1 MNLRVYNK
9 WYNKYINIY
18 VQKYYKYVEN
28 VDMCVL
34 QDISTE

>member
-1 MNLRVYNK
+1 MNLQVYNK